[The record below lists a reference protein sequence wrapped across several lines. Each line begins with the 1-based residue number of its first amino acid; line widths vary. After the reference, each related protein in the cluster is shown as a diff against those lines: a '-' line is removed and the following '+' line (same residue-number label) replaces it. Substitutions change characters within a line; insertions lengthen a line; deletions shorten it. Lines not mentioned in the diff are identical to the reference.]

1 MKPAIRVVAAV
12 IYDGLSRVLV
22 AQRPA
27 GKPLAGYWEFPGG
40 KVEAGESDADALR
53 RELREELG
61 VQMGAARAVLELTH
75 DYPERQVRL
84 SVWVVD
90 GLQGEPSGLE
100 GQRLEWALPAALRS
114 LPLLPADMPVVEW
127 LEANQQTST
136 RQAR

>member
-90 GLQGEPSGLE
+90 GLQGAPSGLE
-100 GQRLEWALPAALRS
+100 GQCLEWALPAALRS